1 MNVADIISRVKR
13 TFGDES
19 GAQITDDD
27 IIRWIN
33 DAQYEIA
40 QSMKLLEATGSQ
52 TTRQGK
58 NDYGLP
64 DSLIDLRAV
73 YYDGQP
79 LDYLSEQEFDEHIRR
94 VHEAPSGEVGT
105 PRYYTSWG
113 NQISLYP
120 GPADSKSLEVRFIC
134 FPARVTK
141 TTDDLT
147 LPMRYHMRILESVL
161 ASAYELDENYEA
173 HQMKYQQFSGS
184 LMAQAGD
191 EEWDGK
197 SEYPTITVRLEDA

>member
-33 DAQYEIA
+33 DAQNEIS
-40 QSMKLLEATGSQ
+40 QTMKLFETTGVQ
-52 TTRQGK
+52 TTVAGT
-58 NDYGLP
+58 NDYFLP
-64 DSLIDLRAV
+64 DTLIDLRAV

-94 VHEAPSGEVGT
+94 VHESPMDNIGT
-105 PRYYTSWG
+105 PRHYTSWG
-113 NQISLYP
+113 NKISLYP
-120 GPADSKSLEVRFIC
+120 GPAEGKTLEIRFIC
-134 FPARVTK
+134 FPVQVTA
-141 TTDDLT
+141 TTDDIP
-147 LPMRYHMRILESVL
+147 LPMRYHMRVLESVL

-173 HQMKYQQFSGS
+173 HQMKYQQFAGS
-184 LMAQAGD
+184 LMGQAGD

>member
-1 MNVADIISRVKR
+1 MKVADIISRVKR

-19 GAQITDDD
+19 GAQITDEDC
-27 IIRWIN
+27 IRWIN
-33 DAQYEIA
+33 DAQNEIA
-40 QSMKLLEATGSQ
+40 QTMKLFEATGKQ

-73 YYDGQP
+73 YYDGRP

-94 VHEAPSGEVGT
+94 VHENPATEVGE
-105 PRYYTSWG
+105 PRHYTSWG

-134 FPARVTK
+134 FPAQVTA
-141 TTDDLT
+141 TTDDIP
-147 LPMRYHMRILESVL
+147 LPMRYHMRVLESVL

-173 HQMKYQQFSGS
+173 HQMKYQQFAGS
-184 LMAQAGD
+184 LMSQAGD